1 MNNRVTNTYI
11 SSSRFRGGRG
21 GLQRI
26 AFLLGYLLFAL
37 LLWQSEAAPTS
48 IVGGYGSFSS
58 VQSLSGYFLSQL
70 QSQIM
75 HQSQS
80 DDDAVNLNEQHIQL
94 QSSSSTNQFKPIP
107 PVFSDDDFKP
117 DMHNSTWGY
126 VYFQYHSEAGCN
138 GTVTAY
144 SGIRTSICYTF
155 DGAIVNGT
163 SLDFQSY
170 QIILYNET
178 DCAQHSTIF
187 YYTDA
192 GCNDELFYSELTENM
207 NTCINQDTI
216 NNTIALTYE
225 ASYELMCSLGDSI
238 PSIDMPSVST
248 E

>member
-1 MNNRVTNTYI
+1 MNNRVSNTCI

-21 GLQRI
+21 GLLRI
-26 AFLLGYLLFAL
+26 TFLLGYLLFAQ
-37 LLWQSEAAPTS
+37 LLWQSEAAHSS
-48 IVGGYGSFSS
+48 IVGGYGSFSL

-80 DDDAVNLNEQHIQL
+80 HDTVNFEEHIQL

-107 PVFSDDDFKP
+107 PSFSDDDFHP
-117 DMHNSTWGY
+117 DEHNTTWGY

-155 DGAIVNGT
+155 DGAIVNG
-163 SLDFQSY
+163 SSPDFQSY

-178 DCAQHSTIF
+178 DCAQHCTIF

-192 GCNDELFYSELTENM
+192 GCNDELFYSELTDNM
-207 NTCINQDTI
+207 YTCTNQDTI
-216 NNTIALTYE
+216 NNSIALTYE
-225 ASYELMCSLGDSI
+225 ASYELMCSFGDSI
-238 PSIDMPSVST
+238 PSIDMPNVLT